1 MTRPAPAGLEDALS
15 RLWSLHPIDPNVLF
29 KTPAFVCLRAICQDS
44 YANTGW
50 EQTLNFALLYALHSL
65 GLPCLQP
72 LTPTSTLSVP
82 EVARAL
88 DRAFRL
94 ESVVWTHLCP
104 INLASDLPP
113 LKFGPAELRH
123 FSSKELHN
131 LFGWEQLTR
140 HYPSGL
146 PDLSDLSQF
155 QWLVVSETRRTES
168 TASARALP
176 AFESI
181 LSAPDPA
188 RIDPHTNQLPTAVE
202 RALLFLLLAPW
213 EDWAEMPGIDWRGFT
228 MPWVYSRCDDLF
240 VRPPLPRSA
249 HSLSW
254 EPRMGTNRFGEEVE
268 WEAPVELPLRDTVA
282 QLPGI
287 LSKTAWADLQA
298 ALRSPLFE
306 TPVAHFLVR
315 AYLAD
320 GIDEFLAHLTTLE
333 AALGTKRDYLP
344 RPKADPHKHLGGA
357 TQRMAARISGLLGS
371 PDHGKMYSRLF
382 DQRSAFLH
390 GRPVQSISVDD
401 RISARRLARR
411 VIQKLIEVAEAS
423 AIGSREDWLGTLLAK
438 GARSQ
443 TPR

>member
-1 MTRPAPAGLEDALS
+1 MTRPAPAALDDALNH
-15 RLWSLHPIDPNVLF
+15 LWSLDRIDPNVLF
-29 KTPAFVCLRAICQDS
+29 KTPAFVCLRAVCQDS
-44 YANTGW
+44 YANTEW

-82 EVARAL
+82 EVAQAL
-88 DRAFRL
+88 DRAFWL
-94 ESVVWTHLCP
+94 ETVTWTHLCP

-123 FSSKELHN
+123 FSSKELYN
-131 LFGWEQLTR
+131 LFGWEQLTKY
-140 HYPSGL
+140 YPSSL

-155 QWLVVSETRRTES
+155 QWLVVSETRRAES

-176 AFESI
+176 AFETI
-181 LSAPDPA
+181 LSASDPA
-188 RIDPHTNQLPTAVE
+188 RIDPHTNRLPTAVE

-228 MPWVYSRCDDLF
+228 IPWVYSRCDDLF
-240 VRPPLPRSA
+240 VRPPQPLSA

-254 EPRMGTNRFGEEVE
+254 EPHMGTNRFGEEVE

-287 LSKTAWADLQA
+287 LSETAWADLQA

-306 TPVAHFLVR
+306 TPVTHFLVR

-333 AALGTKRDYLP
+333 AALGTKRDYQP
-344 RPKADPHKHLGGA
+344 RPNADRHKHLRSA
-357 TQRMAARISGLLGS
+357 THRMAARVSGLLGS
-371 PDHGKMYSRLF
+371 QDYGTMYSRLF

-390 GRPVQSISVDD
+390 GRPVQPISVED
-401 RISARRLARR
+401 RVSARRLARR
-411 VIQKLIEVAEAS
+411 VVLELIEVAGSSETC
-423 AIGSREDWLGTLLAK
+423 SREDWLDTLLAK
-438 GARSQ
+438 GASYRIA
-443 TPR
+443 R